1 MCLPAVLQVNR
12 MLSFALNSKRLKDK
26 LMDTS
31 ALIAEVRTG
40 DAARC
45 RALWQATL
53 VVLGVVLARRRDP
66 ASALT
71 GPELE

>member
-1 MCLPAVLQVNR
+1 

-40 DAARC
+40 NAARWHG
-45 RALWQATL
+45 L
-53 VVLGVVLARRRDP
+53 
-66 ASALT
+66 
-71 GPELE
+71 